1 MKLEPVQAD
10 RRAASEL
17 NGQSARLEHLRDVV
31 HVLLLLRPEQR
42 PVESERA
49 HTGVVAQNGGERD
62 ERRDAELTLA
72 EVQPL
77 ERRVQLQ
84 HLRHVHGAAVAHFVA
99 VQLQALQRRVVLR
112 APIQYS
118 TATYSYNTVSLYA
131 ALHCIQYTRILYCTC
146 IVQSFVCMNHNLLAM
161 KHTCSALASIWAP
174 FSPMSLHMRFTSKI
188 CGATCRGQQLTY
200 STAQH
205 ELQISEANKRPKWS
219 IEEARQWRKNLE
231 KWRKYLEE
239 SDQMLAAR
247 VGDPVVPQIQRV
259 EALRLGD

>member
-1 MKLEPVQAD
+1 MKLEPVQTGMQAD
-10 RRAASEL
+10 RQTASEL

-84 HLRHVHGAAVAHFVA
+84 HLRHVHGAAVAQFVA

-118 TATYSYNTVSLYA
+118 YTLVQYCCIFIRCTALY
-131 ALHCIQYTRILYCTC
+131 IYCTC
-146 IVQSFVCMNHNLLAM
+146 LNVSVYTVVQSFV
-161 KHTCSALASIWAP
+161 
-174 FSPMSLHMRFTSKI
+174 F
-188 CGATCRGQQLTY
+188 
-200 STAQH
+200 
-205 ELQISEANKRPKWS
+205 
-219 IEEARQWRKNLE
+219 
-231 KWRKYLEE
+231 
-239 SDQMLAAR
+239 
-247 VGDPVVPQIQRV
+247 V
-259 EALRLGD
+259 